1 MREEEHRT
9 TTQRMGLPW
18 FRARIWAHKSSGA
31 FSGGGGAFGGGGGGG
46 DGGDVVGLWDDSMA
60 GREGKEGVNER
71 SHLGIYL
78 NGPSTKGNN

>member
-1 MREEEHRT
+1 M
-9 TTQRMGLPW
+9 L
-18 FRARIWAHKSSGA
+18 AHKSSGA
-31 FSGGGGAFGGGGGGG
+31 FSGGGGAFGGAFGGA
-46 DGGDVVGLWDDSMA
+46 VVGLWDDGMA